1 MKKILALLLTAVL
14 SVSLLAACGQ
24 TPAEEPAE
32 AEETEAVEATESEG
46 TEEAAET
53 ASSGDLET
61 IVITEN
67 VRGYHWA
74 PAYLAEALG
83 YFEEQGL
90 QADFQTIQGADS
102 TAPVINGEALFCL
115 KGIETALMLNE
126 AGQGCK
132 VVLSATQKYPYC
144 LMGATE
150 EYATLDSLRGQTVGG
165 GQSATSGPMAF
176 MRACLNSAGLVP
188 DQDVTAIDLPSA
200 SYPAALDAGDVQAVV
215 STNPWNLKNLQ
226 DRGCVTIVEGTDDA
240 VIQDIIGSSTYELF
254 TVITS
259 DKNIQEQPETIQKAV
274 TAMAKALQWMEAAT
288 PEEIA
293 EALGALFESSPE
305 ELLFDATYDK
315 EHEMAN
321 YTGYHSDSG
330 FQAGISLTQLSGGIS
345 ADYAPDASEIF
356 DESFLDNAW
365 AELGQ

>member
-102 TAPVINGEALFCL
+102 TAPVMNGEALFCL

-274 TAMAKALQWMEAAT
+274 TAMAKALQWMETAT

>member
-32 AEETEAVEATESEG
+32 AEETEAVETTESEG

-102 TAPVINGEALFCL
+102 TAPVMNGEALFCL

-274 TAMAKALQWMEAAT
+274 TAMAKALQWMETAT

>member
-14 SVSLLAACGQ
+14 SVSLLASCGQ

-32 AEETEAVEATESEG
+32 AEETEAVETTESEG

-102 TAPVINGEALFCL
+102 TAPVMNGEALFCL

-274 TAMAKALQWMEAAT
+274 TAMAKALQWMETAT

-305 ELLFDATYDK
+305 ELLFDASYDK

-356 DESFLDNAW
+356 DESFLDTAW

>member
-1 MKKILALLLTAVL
+1 MKKLLSLLLAAVL
-14 SVSLLAACGQ
+14 TVSLLAACGQ

-32 AEETEAVEATESEG
+32 ETETAETEV
-46 TEEAAET
+46 TEET
-53 ASSGDLET
+53 ASQPAELET

-83 YFEEQGL
+83 YFAEEGL
-90 QADFQTIQGADS
+90 KADFQTIQGADS
-102 TAPVINGEALFCL
+102 TAPVMNGEALFCL

-144 LMGATE
+144 LMGASE
-150 EYATLDSLRGQTVGG
+150 EFSTLESLRGQTAGG

-176 MRACLNSAGLVP
+176 MRACFNSAGLTP
-188 DQDVTAIDLPSA
+188 DQDVTVIDLPSA
-200 SYPAALDAGDVQAVV
+200 SYPASLEAGDVQAVV
-215 STNPWNLKNLQ
+215 STNPWSLNKLQ
-226 DRGCVTIVEGTDDA
+226 DLGCVVIVDGTDDA
-240 VIQDIIGSSTYELF
+240 VIENIIGSSTYELF

-259 DKNIQEQPETIQKAV
+259 DKAIAEQSETVQKAV
-274 TAMAKALQWMEAAT
+274 RAMVKAMQWMETAT

-293 EALGALFESSPE
+293 QALGTIFESSPE

-315 EHEMAN
+315 DHQMAN
-321 YTGYHSDSG
+321 YTGYHSDAG
-330 FQAGISLTQLSGGIS
+330 FEAAIRLTQLAGGIS
-345 ADYAPDASEIF
+345 SDYAPDAAVIF
-356 DESFLDNAW
+356 DESFLDSAW
-365 AELGQ
+365 ADLGE

>member
-1 MKKILALLLTAVL
+1 MKKLLSLLLAGVL
-14 SVSLLAACGQ
+14 CVSLLAACGQ

-32 AEETEAVEATESEG
+32 AEDTEAAEAVEAG
-46 TEEAAET
+46 TEETET
-53 ASSGDLET
+53 AGEGDLET

-90 QADFQTIQGADS
+90 KADFQTIQGADS
-102 TAPVINGEALFCL
+102 TAPVMNGEALFCL
-115 KGIETALMLNE
+115 KGIETGLMLNS

-132 VVLSATQKYPYC
+132 VVLSATSKYPYC
-144 LMGATE
+144 LMGANDQYT
-150 EYATLDSLRGQTVGG
+150 TLESLKGQTIGG

-176 MRACLNSAGLVP
+176 MRACLNNAGLVP
-188 DQDVTAIDLPSA
+188 DQDVTVIDLPSA
-200 SYPAALDAGDVQAVV
+200 SYPASLEAGDVQGVV
-215 STNPWNLKNLQ
+215 STNPWNLKKLQ
-226 DRGCVTIVEGTDDA
+226 DLGCVTIVEGTDDA

-259 DKNIQEQPETIQKAV
+259 DKNIQEQPETVQKAV
-274 TAMAKALQWMEAAT
+274 TAMAKALQWMETAS

-293 EALGALFESSPE
+293 EALGTLFESSPE

-315 EHEMAN
+315 EHQMAN
-321 YTGYHSDSG
+321 YTGYHSDTG
-330 FQAGISLTQLSGGIS
+330 FQAGISLTQLSGGIP
-345 ADYAPDASEIF
+345 ADYNPDASEIF

-365 AELGQ
+365 AALGK